1 MVPLRFIAEAFG
13 ATVNYDATT
22 KGITITLGDMNITMQ
37 IGNTT
42 VMVNG
47 KSYTIDAPPVIVKGR
62 TFVPVRFVAE
72 ILGATVEYDATTR
85 TVKIIRD
92 ILP

>member
-1 MVPLRFIAEAFG
+1 MLFRSKSISIV
-13 ATVNYDATT
+13 
-22 KGITITLGDMNITMQ
+22 LGDMNITMQ

-47 KSYTIDAPPVIVKGR
+47 KSYTIDAPPVIVANR

-85 TVKIIRD
+85 TVKIVRD